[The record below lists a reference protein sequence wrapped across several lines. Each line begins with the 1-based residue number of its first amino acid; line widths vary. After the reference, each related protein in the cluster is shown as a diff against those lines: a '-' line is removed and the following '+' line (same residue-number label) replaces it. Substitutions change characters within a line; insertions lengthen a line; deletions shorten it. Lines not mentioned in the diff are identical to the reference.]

1 MRRKTFDGLLTVG
14 GLAIAVVLLVAGGLL
29 TWANTFVNH
38 QVRTQLSQQQI
49 YFPPKGNAA
58 LAPKEI
64 GPYLN
69 KYAGKQLLTGSEAA
83 AYANHFIAVHLQEI
97 GGGKTYSQLST
108 EAQANPNDAAL
119 QAKVATVFKG
129 TTLRGLLLNAYA
141 FATMGTI
148 AGIAATVSF
157 IGAGL
162 LLVLAA
168 LGFWHLRRTPRDQ
181 ELGRSSQPPF
191 GADSPAPAEAI

>member
-1 MRRKTFDGLLTVG
+1 MRRKTFDALLTIG
-14 GLAIAVVLLVAGGLL
+14 GIAIAVVLLVAGGLL
-29 TWANTFVNH
+29 TWANSFVKH
-38 QVRTQLSQQQI
+38 EVRTQLAQQQI

-69 KYAGKQLLTGSEAA
+69 KYAGKQLLTGAEAA
-83 AYANHFIAVHLQEI
+83 AYANHFIAIHLNEI

-108 EAQANPNDAAL
+108 EAIAKPNDAKL
-119 QAKVATVFKG
+119 QAQVATVFKG

-148 AGIAATVSF
+148 AGIAAIVSF
-157 IGAGL
+157 SAAGVL
-162 LLVLAA
+162 LILAG
-168 LGFWHLRRTPRDQ
+168 LGFWHLRRTPRDA
-181 ELGRSSQPPF
+181 EVLPKLG
-191 GADSPAPAEAI
+191 AKTPAPVEAI